1 MAQAYHHGGSM
12 NFDDKDLG
20 IIGLVAIAVCAM
32 LFTPGDPAVALIRD
46 IVIAIA
52 GVMTG
57 RAMNGN
63 GK

>member
-1 MAQAYHHGGSM
+1 M

-20 IIGLVAIAVCAM
+20 ILGLVAIAVFAM
-32 LFTPGDPAVALIRD
+32 WLKPGDPAVALIRD

-63 GK
+63 GAK